1 LPSLHPGLAFLSL
14 LLIGSAHAQAQ
25 PSASAPAAPAA
36 EEPRPPAEPR
46 PDDSDG
52 PVRSYEITFTPTGNA
67 ALDTALEGVSAMR
80 RLRES
85 VPTSA
90 EGLVARALQDLGH
103 FRTALRSEGY
113 YAGTAS
119 ITLAGEAPDAPNLA
133 PRLAARGPE
142 PIPVVVTANT
152 GPQYRISTATLRPA
166 APGTDIAE
174 AGEVAGLGPG
184 DPARAEAVNNAQ
196 EAVVT
201 RLREA
206 GHPFASVPRREIT
219 VDHDAHTME
228 VVYRVEP
235 GPRARFAQPVVEGSE
250 NVDPEL
256 LRRASGVLADEV
268 YDPRELDRVRRD
280 VLALGVF
287 GTVRARIGER
297 LDPDGRLPV
306 TFLVAERPFRAI
318 GGTAAYETRYGPTL
332 RAYWEHRNLFGAAE
346 RLRIEGE
353 VSRTT
358 QRGISDTGYRLS
370 ANLRQPWFAGLN
382 ATAVTDLAILRERL
396 RAYDRDAITAGFS
409 LERRIDPRL
418 TLSAGVA
425 AEIGKTSELDQD
437 LSYSLLSL
445 PLGARFD
452 GTDNVLDPTRG
463 YRANLLVSPTISLA
477 DSNSIFVRV
486 RGIGSAYFD
495 LTGSK
500 GSILALRAGFGTL
513 AGAQAGEI
521 PPHLRFY
528 AGGGG
533 SVRGYDFQ
541 SIGPRRRDQSPR
553 GGLSLLEASVE
564 LRQRITGPYGI
575 AVFVDAGSVGEDAL
589 SGFGDLRVGAGLG
602 LRYATAIGPIRADVA
617 LPLSKVPGSSGF
629 GLYVGIGQAF

>member
-1 LPSLHPGLAFLSL
+1 MRTYA
-14 LLIGSAHAQAQ
+14 
-25 PSASAPAAPAA
+25 
-36 EEPRPPAEPR
+36 
-46 PDDSDG
+46 
-52 PVRSYEITFTPTGNA
+52 VTFTSTGDGQLN
-67 ALDTALEGVSAMR
+67 TAMEGVSVLR
-80 RLRES
+80 RLRAS

-90 EGLVARALQDLGH
+90 EGLVARALQDLGNL
-103 FRTALRSEGY
+103 RTALRSEGY
-113 YAGTAS
+113 YAGTPR
-119 ITLAGEAPDAPNLA
+119 ITLAGEAPDAA
-133 PRLAARGPE
+133 GLAARLQARGPD
-142 PIPVVVTANT
+142 PIPVIIEAET
-152 GPQYRISTATLRPA
+152 GPLYRISTATLRPSVVDE
-166 APGTDIAE
+166 DIAG

-184 DPARAEAVNNAQ
+184 DPARAAAVNSTQ
-196 EAVVT
+196 ETLLT

-219 VDHDAHTME
+219 VDHDAHSME
-228 VVYRVEP
+228 VVYLVQP

-256 LRRASGVLADEV
+256 LRRASGVLAGEN

-287 GTVRARIGER
+287 GTVRARTGER

-318 GGTAAYETRYGPTL
+318 GATAAYETRYGPTV

-346 RLRIEGE
+346 RLRVEGE

-358 QRGISDTGYRLS
+358 QRGVSDTGYRLS

-382 ATAVTDLAILRERL
+382 ATAVSDVAILRERL
-396 RAYDRDAITAGFS
+396 LAYDRDAVTAGFS
-409 LERRIDPRL
+409 LERKLDPRL
-418 TLSAGVA
+418 TISGGIAG
-425 AEIGKTSELDQD
+425 EIGKTSELDQD
-437 LSYSLLSL
+437 LRYTLVSL

-463 YRANLLVSPTISLA
+463 YRANLLVSPTMSFG
-477 DSNSIFVRV
+477 DSSATFVRV
-486 RGIGSAYFD
+486 RGTGSAYFD
-495 LTGSK
+495 LRGDK
-500 GSILALRAGFGTL
+500 GSVLALRAGFGTL
-513 AGAQAGEI
+513 AGAEAGTI

-541 SIGPRRRDQSPR
+541 TIGPRRRDNTPR
-553 GGLSLLEASVE
+553 GGLSLVEGSVE
-564 LRQRITGPYGI
+564 LRQRITGPYGV
-575 AVFVDAGSVGEDAL
+575 AVFIDAGSVGEEAL
-589 SGFGDLRVGAGLG
+589 SGFGDLRIGAGVG
-602 LRYATAIGPIRADVA
+602 VRYATAIGPIRADVA